1 MYFHCNVGTRQGD
14 VSSPLIFALFL
25 NDLCTLLREQCDDV
39 IFITT
44 DLDNIFCL
52 MYADDIA
59 NCAETRV
66 SLQGQ
71 VKIFGEFCDSRD
83 MKVNLNKPEI
93 IVFRHLG
100 PLLEYERWNLNGR
113 PIRTTS
119 KYKYRGLIFT
129 FNLSWSKAKR

>member
-1 MYFHCNVGTRQGD
+1 M
-14 VSSPLIFALFL
+14 
-25 NDLCTLLREQCDDV
+25 
-39 IFITT
+39 IFITPVV
-44 DLDNIFCL
+44 DNIFCL

-66 SLQGQ
+66 SLQRQ

-83 MKVNLNKPEI
+83 MKVNRNKTEI

-100 PLLEYERWNLNGR
+100 PLREYDRWNLNGR

-119 KYKYRGLIFT
+119 KYKYMGLIFT
-129 FNLSWSKAKR
+129 FKLSWSKAKR